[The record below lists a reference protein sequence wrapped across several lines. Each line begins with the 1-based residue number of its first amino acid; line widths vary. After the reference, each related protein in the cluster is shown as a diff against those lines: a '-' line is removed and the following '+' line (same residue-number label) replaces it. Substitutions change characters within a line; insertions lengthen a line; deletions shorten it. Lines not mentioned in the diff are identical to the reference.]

1 LKSEQFDVAISHMYD
16 FCAIGI
22 IHHLNIKGWIWLS
35 SGALMDIMPIIA
47 GAPSPPSYVP
57 GK

>member
-1 LKSEQFDVAISHMYD
+1 MYD

-35 SGALMDIMPIIA
+35 SGVLMDYMPIIA